1 MKRIIGS
8 IVFIIIITSGI
19 SFANPY
25 HLQINAS
32 HSGLEAIFDAT
43 RAIDQRTLTTG
54 IGFVYEDNHDEY
66 KIADVKLT
74 LGDEILTPGLKC
86 NLGFKGLLGEVEK
99 DHKDGDLMALGFL
112 LSAAYEIPKTVSPIP
127 LEVSASVCTAPDPL
141 CSRDSERYLETRASV
156 GLYVVE
162 NGAIVLEYR
171 YIKVH
176 IDDDPKDWDMS
187 DSAVSFGFRLGF

>member
-32 HSGLEAIFDAT
+32 HSGLEARFDAM
-43 RAIDQRTLTTG
+43 RAIDQGTLTTG

-141 CSRDSERYLETRASV
+141 CFRDSERYLETRASV

-171 YIKVH
+171 YIKVR
-176 IDDDPKDWDMS
+176 IDDNPKDWDMS

>member
-43 RAIDQRTLTTG
+43 RAIDQGSLTTG

-141 CSRDSERYLETRASV
+141 CFRDSERYLETRASV

-171 YIKVH
+171 YIKVR
-176 IDDDPKDWDMS
+176 IDDNPKDWDMS